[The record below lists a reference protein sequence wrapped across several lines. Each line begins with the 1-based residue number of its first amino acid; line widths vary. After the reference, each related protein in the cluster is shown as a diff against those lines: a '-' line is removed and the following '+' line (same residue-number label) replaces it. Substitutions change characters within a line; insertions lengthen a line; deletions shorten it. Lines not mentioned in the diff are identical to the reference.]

1 MTTNEYLS
9 QISRTDHAI
18 KNKLSEIKRLSDMAT
33 SISVSPKEVDVQSSG
48 DQDKLGSA
56 VAKIVDLQNEISVL
70 VDGLVTKRREIIGQI
85 DSMEDTDVYIVLAA
99 HYIDGKDWNVIS
111 VDMDCSY
118 RNAMKLRKKAL
129 REFETKFGALYLGD
143 NTKVH

>member
-9 QISRTDHAI
+9 QISRIDHAI

-48 DQDKLGSA
+48 DQDKMGSA
-56 VAKIVDLQNEISVL
+56 VAKIVDLQNEINCL
-70 VDGLVTKRREIIGQI
+70 VDELVEKRREIIGQI
-85 DSMEDTDVYIVLAA
+85 DSMEDTNAYIVLAA

-111 VDMDCSY
+111 VDMNCTY
-118 RNAMKLRKKAL
+118 RNAMKLRHKAL
-129 REFETKFGALYLGD
+129 REFEKKFGGLYLKKG
-143 NTKVH
+143 TKVH